1 VKISIQFKNSNN
13 PHVIDFSNG
22 ISLTQKIS
30 RTPENNVNA
39 YFIPP
44 AKFIP
49 FKIGDFIGSVAQGGA
64 CNCEDITFNAHG
76 NGTHTECVGHIAKE
90 AVYITDIHVP
100 ILCKALLID
109 VKPKQQ
115 QNGDFIIDATSYHW
129 EKLEQ
134 AEAIIIRSG
143 LIEPKMQF
151 SGTNPCYFHP
161 NIAQLLREKGFNHLI
176 TDLPSVDREE
186 DGGLLAAHKAF
197 FNYPQEISKTKT
209 ISELA
214 YIPAFVNEGVY
225 LLHFG
230 ISAIESDAVPSMLTI
245 FAL

>member
-1 VKISIQFKNSNN
+1 MKISIQFKNSTAQ
-13 PHVIDFSNG
+13 HALDLSKG
-22 ISLTQKIS
+22 ISLTQQIN
-30 RTPENNVNA
+30 REPDDNVNA

-44 AKFIP
+44 PQFTP
-49 FKIGDFIGSVAQGGA
+49 FKMGSFIGSVALGGA

-76 NGTHTECVGHIAKE
+76 NGTHTECVGHVAKE
-90 AVYITDIHVP
+90 SVYMTEITLP
-100 ILCKALLID
+100 IFCEALLID
-109 VKPKQQ
+109 VKPVKL
-115 QNGDFIIDATSYHW
+115 QNGDYIIDATSYDW
-129 EKLEQ
+129 ESLPT

-161 NIAQLLREKGFNHLI
+161 EITQLIHKKGFNHLI

-197 FNYPQEISKTKT
+197 FNYPQEISKVKT

-214 YIPAFVNEGVY
+214 FIPIDAAPGKY
-225 LLHFG
+225 ALHFG
-230 ISAIESDAVPSMLTI
+230 ISAIQSDAVPSNLTI